1 MLQTSFFF
9 NNKEMYFTT
18 LHLKVIKMNLENIDN
33 EKYINKY
40 LFVYFII

>member
-1 MLQTSFFF
+1 
-9 NNKEMYFTT
+9 MYFTT